1 MAKAVAYSGDRHRFG
16 LVYGWAEVLVGLA
29 FLAAGGLGAV
39 EAAARRAAGALG
51 LGTIATGLAFFAILG
66 LLTSAFDLPFD
77 LHATFRIEEKH
88 GFNRQTLRGFF
99 LDRLKGAAV
108 AVALGG
114 PVLAAVLWLMER
126 MGPSWWLWAW
136 GVTTAFSLFAA
147 WIYPTVLA
155 PLFNKF
161 TPLPEGELKEAIL
174 ALARRTGFE
183 AGGIS
188 VMDASRRTAHG
199 NAYFTGVFGQKR
211 IVLFDTL
218 LEAMGPREVVAV
230 LAHELGHFKLH
241 HVRWGLLRGIA
252 TSGLVFYL
260 LSLCLPLDAFYA
272 AFSVERTS
280 YGALAVFGLW
290 FGLASFLLQPA
301 RRTPSPAGTSSR
313 PTPSP
318 CARARRRPSS
328 GRRSG
333 SSARRAGTCRSPTRS
348 TRASTTRIRRSSSGC
363 GRWGRSRAPERGSA
377 EEGPGL
383 FLEGEDRVLHAV
395 FVGAEA
401 QDADPERVAAAD
413 AGAGEEDPPARVDAA
428 QELGERRSAS
438 ASPARSRK
446 ATTESCGSSSTSNR
460 GSSRSISYAH
470 RARASFSASCSRKAE
485 TPWRTRGSHSRSPR
499 KSRESSGERSAK
511 PSEPSSAT
519 SWT

>member
-1 MAKAVAYSGDRHRFG
+1 MSPILALFLLLRFVQQVVETALARLNRRHATDRGRLAAAGRALGVGEDEMAKAVAYSGDRHRFG

-39 EAAARRAAGALG
+39 EAAARRASGALG
-51 LGTIATGLAFFAILG
+51 LGTIAAGLAFFAILG

-108 AVALGG
+108 AVVLGG

-174 ALARRTGFE
+174 ALARRTGFKT
-183 AGGIS
+183 GGIL

-199 NAYFTGVFGQKR
+199 NAYFTGLFGQKR

-290 FGLASFLLQPA
+290 FGLVSFLVQPLENA
-301 RRTPSPAGTSSR
+301 LSRRH
-313 PTPSP
+313 
-318 CARARRRPSS
+318 
-328 GRRSG
+328 
-333 SSARRAGTCRSPTRS
+333 
-348 TRASTTRIRRSSSGC
+348 
-363 GRWGRSRAPERGSA
+363 E
-377 EEGPGL
+377 
-383 FLEGEDRVLHAV
+383 F
-395 FVGAEA
+395 
-401 QDADPERVAAAD
+401 AAD
-413 AGAGEEDPPARVDAA
+413 AFALRSGAAA
-428 QELGERRSAS
+428 VELGTAL
-438 ASPARSRK
+438 RK
-446 ATTESCGSSSTSNR
+446 LSE
-460 GSSRSISYAH
+460 
-470 RARASFSASCSRKAE
+470 
-485 TPWRTRGSHSRSPR
+485 
-499 KSRESSGERSAK
+499 KSRHLPVTHPLYSRVYHSHPPLLERLRAMGAL
-511 PSEPSSAT
+511 EGA
-519 SWT
+519 